1 MTMAAGGTKVHAMP
15 APSVDLVELVRRLA
29 DRRRPRSEADIQT
42 DVRTLLLYGGLDLK
56 DHAVALESP
65 VTGGR
70 RIDVEIGFTV
80 IEVKKDLTVGR
91 VKEDAEEQL
100 TGYVRARS
108 SVFQERYVGVLTDG
122 SGWYAY
128 HLSPA
133 GQLEC
138 VAEFRV
144 ATKDPDADGL
154 LVWLEGVL
162 ATQQGIRPTP
172 DNIVQRLG
180 AESPSHLLDKASL
193 FALYDTCKRDS
204 HVKLKRDLWARLL
217 ATAYGTH
224 FSDDDQLFV
233 DHTYLVI
240 SAELIAHAV
249 LGFDLT
255 SGNHSPDDLLSGRLF
270 EQAEIGGV
278 VEADFFD
285 WVLEAEG
292 GRAFVRTLARR
303 LARFD
308 WKSVEHDVLKV
319 LYESVIDPVQ
329 RHELG
334 EYYTPDWLA
343 ERMVTETITAP
354 LTQRVLDPSCGSGT
368 FLFHAVRKYLEGA
381 DAAGI
386 DAAAAM
392 TGATQSIFGV
402 DIHPVAVTLAR
413 VTYLLAIG
421 SERLQGERGPL
432 AIPVYL
438 GDSLQW
444 HEGEDLLSSSGD
456 LTISTADGT
465 ELWSRQLRFPNRVVA
480 DVASFDRLVSELAT
494 KASTGRARGQIPS
507 LAAVFRR
514 HGVHTDDQQEISAT
528 FKILCDLYDE
538 GRDHIWG
545 YYVRNLARPRWLS
558 NKDNRV
564 DVLIGNPPWLAYR
577 FMPGVLQVEF
587 KTRSSERGL
596 WAGGNVANIQDL
608 SSYFVVRA
616 AELYLSEGGK
626 FAFVMPLAAL
636 TRKQYEGFRSGKYD
650 SSFATLRFRFTS
662 AWDHASVKSKPAMF
676 PVPSC
681 TVFGQLSGSAR
692 PLGTDV
698 VKWSG
703 RLPAR
708 DISWT
713 RAKKHLQTQ
722 DGEIARG
729 TGASAYRSRFANGA
743 TIYPRVLSVVEV
755 AQSAGPLGAS
765 QGRKGVKSSRSSQ
778 EKAPW
783 KSIGSLTGLV
793 EELFI
798 YPAYFGSTIL
808 PFRRLQP
815 EFAVL
820 PIHRGHV
827 LTGKSED
834 IDHFP
839 GLADWWRRAEQIWLD
854 NRASGT
860 RMNLG
865 QQLDYQ
871 RKLTAQLPVRGDRLV
886 YNKSGSIL
894 VAARIPQEQS
904 VVDQQLLWGVFP
916 DSDEAL
922 YLEAVFNSP
931 RFTELV
937 APFQSVGQFGTRD
950 FSKDV
955 FSVPVPPFN
964 GENASHRTLA
974 EIALRA
980 EEVAAHVA
988 VDGLAPNRARKAI
1001 RDALVDAGLSDE
1013 ADQVVGEILS

>member
-1 MTMAAGGTKVHAMP
+1 MP

-56 DHAVALESP
+56 DGAVALESP

-108 SVFQERYVGVLTDG
+108 NVFQERYVGVLTDG
-122 SGWYAY
+122 CDWYAY

-133 GQLEC
+133 GKLDC

-144 ATKDPDADGL
+144 AAKDPDVDGL

-172 DNIVQRLG
+172 ANIVRRLG
-180 AESPSHLLDKASL
+180 AHSPSHLLDKASL
-193 FALYDTCKRDS
+193 LALYGDCKLDS

-249 LGFDLT
+249 LGFDLA
-255 SGNHSPDDLLSGRLF
+255 SGSYSPDDLLSGRLF
-270 EQAEIGGV
+270 DQAEIGGV

-303 LARFD
+303 LSRFD

-319 LYESVIDPVQ
+319 LYESVIDPIQ

-343 ERMVTETITAP
+343 ERMVHETITAP

-368 FLFHAVRKYLEGA
+368 FLFHAVRRYL
-381 DAAGI
+381 DHAGSAEI
-386 DAAAAM
+386 DDAAAM
-392 TGATQSIFGV
+392 KGVTQHVFGV

-444 HEGEDLLSSSGD
+444 HQGEDLLSSSGD
-456 LTISTADGT
+456 LTVSTADGS

-480 DVASFDRLVSELAT
+480 DVSSFDRLVSELAT
-494 KASTGRARGQIPS
+494 KASTGRSRGQVPS
-507 LAAVFRR
+507 LTAVFRR
-514 HGVHTDDQQEISAT
+514 HGVHPDDQQEIAAT
-528 FKILCDLYDE
+528 FQILCDLYDE

-577 FMPGVLQVEF
+577 YMPSTLQGEF

-608 SSYFVVRA
+608 SSYFVVRS
-616 AELYLSEGGK
+616 AELYLSEAGK

-636 TRKQYEGFRSGKYD
+636 TRKQYKGFRSGKYD

-681 TVFGQLSGSAR
+681 AVFGQLSETAG

-703 RLPAR
+703 TLPAR
-708 DISWT
+708 DISWE
-713 RAKKHLQTQ
+713 RAAEHLHTQ
-722 DGEIARG
+722 DGAVARG
-729 TGASAYRSRFANGA
+729 TAASAYRARFANGA
-743 TIYPRVLSVVEV
+743 TIYPQVLSVVEV

-765 QGRKGVKSSRSSQ
+765 SGRKRVKSSRSNQ
-778 EKAPW
+778 EKPPW
-783 KSIGSLTGLV
+783 KSVDTLTGFV
-793 EELFI
+793 EERFI
-798 YPAYFGSTIL
+798 YPAYFGSSIL
-808 PFRRLQP
+808 PFRRLMP
-815 EFAVL
+815 ETAVL
-820 PIHRGHV
+820 PIHHGDLMH
-827 LTGKSED
+827 GKSEE

-839 GLADWWRRAEQIWLD
+839 GLAEWWRKAEQIWLEG
-854 NRASGT
+854 RPRGS
-860 RMNLG
+860 RMDLRQRLDFQRNL
-865 QQLDYQ
+865 
-871 RKLTAQLPVRGDRLV
+871 TNQLPVRGDRLV

-894 VAARIPQEQS
+894 VAARIPKEQS

-916 DSDEAL
+916 DPKEAL
-922 YLEAVFNSP
+922 YLESVFNS
-931 RFTELV
+931 RKFTELV
-937 APFQSVGQFGTRD
+937 APFQSVGQFGRRD

-955 FSVPVPPFN
+955 FSVQLPLFDPSNDVHM
-964 GENASHRTLA
+964 ALA
-974 EIALRA
+974 NLAVRG
-980 EEVAAHVA
+980 EEVAAG
-988 VDGLAPNRARKAI
+988 VDIGSLRSKEARGVI
-1001 RDALVDAGLSDE
+1001 RDALADCGLADE
-1013 ADQVVGEILS
+1013 IDELVTEAITG